1 MKTEGT
7 LLLIENEPADINMFM
22 IAAKELGFDNKVHVV
37 KDGLEALKYIREM
50 SSVKTFFMILC
61 DMNMPLMTGMELK
74 REIEKTSKM
83 HHKAIPF
90 IFLSTSRSEDFVKE
104 AFELGVQ
111 GCFVKGKDYDEYL
124 TTLQII
130 IKYWDICEHPGSI
143 KDHTKDSIA

>member
-1 MKTEGT
+1 MKTDGT
-7 LLLIENEPADINMFM
+7 LLLIENDEADIRMFM

-37 KDGLEALKYIREM
+37 NDGVEALKYIQEIRTEK
-50 SSVKTFFMILC
+50 SLFMILC

-74 REIEKTSKM
+74 REIEKTMKM

-90 IFLSTSRSEDFVKE
+90 IFLSTSRSEEFVEE

-111 GCFVKGKDYDEYL
+111 GCFVKGKDYQEYL
-124 TTLQII
+124 ETLQII
-130 IKYWDICEHPGSI
+130 IKYWDICEHPGSK